1 MSERRHHHLLR
12 VALSIVLLAVA
23 MVPAACTHAPEGGAD
38 SQITEQ
44 LAAAVSPLGARN
56 WIVIAEA
63 SFPVYAGTGVET
75 ISVDAPSDVVF
86 MEVLDILESEGRLQ
100 PRIWVSS
107 ELDSV
112 TEDYAPGIRKYRR
125 ALGKLLPGRFHYR
138 LASHI
143 INKQVEKAI
152 RTFRV
157 LVIKTN
163 TTLPYSNV
171 CIELDSGY
179 WNADSEAELRA
190 RIEQVRQ
197 DEERENAVPTL
208 HPALPGAPAGTPGT
222 AVPSAPR
229 PAAPAGV
236 PAAAPAVAPSS
247 TAVPAPGVPGSV
259 PGAATPSVPK
269 GPRTA

>member
-1 MSERRHHHLLR
+1 MSERRPHLLR
-12 VALSIVLLAVA
+12 RAALFIASLALAVL
-23 MVPAACTHAPEGGAD
+23 PAACTHTPEGGAD
-38 SQITEQ
+38 SQLAEQ

-63 SFPVYAGTGVET
+63 SFPVYAGAGVET
-75 ISVDAPSDVVF
+75 ITVDAPSDVVF

-138 LASHI
+138 LANHI

-208 HPALPGAPAGTPGT
+208 HPALPGAPAGAAP
-222 AVPSAPR
+222 AVVPAP
-229 PAAPAGV
+229 PAAPAPV
-236 PAAAPAVAPSS
+236 P
-247 TAVPAPGVPGSV
+247 AVPAGAGSAPASGTPPAPV
-259 PGAATPSVPK
+259 PGAARP
-269 GPRTA
+269 A